1 MGEPLGTIGS
11 KRQDLARSLAALA
24 TTRAFQQAAVFVAA
38 ALIAGGIIMWLLL
51 SRASDIVSAQVIETM
66 MVEADGIAEI
76 ADTAGPLAAI
86 DAVTRRSRASASR
99 LYLLVS
105 SQGTKLAGNLERWPH
120 ELPPPR
126 QRGVGPARPATSPSA
141 GGVFEYRMSADN
153 SRTSVAAGVVRA
165 ISNDQ
170 TLLVGRELSVQQG
183 FAAQVR
189 WLYFAG
195 FGALALA
202 GLIAGLI
209 ASRLAMRRIGEI
221 VDTSDRIMA
230 GDFARRVR
238 ITGAGD
244 ELDRLASNLNA
255 MLDRIE
261 SLMAGLREV
270 SDNIAHDLK
279 TPLTRLRTRAEEAL
293 RDGDPTQAR
302 EGLGQVI
309 EDADELIKTFNAL
322 LLIARLEAGALEGA
336 TETFEL
342 AELVRD
348 VAELYEPVAEEAGMS
363 LVCHAD
369 APALVHANRQLIGQA
384 IANLIDNAI
393 KYGARPGNAGA
404 RERPDIT
411 VDLAV
416 AQGEVRIGVADSGP
430 GIPASERERVLKR
443 FVRLEASRTR
453 PGTGLGLSLV
463 AAVARLHGGRIA
475 LEDNAPG
482 LRIVLTLPRNG
493 EQGRHATP

>member
-1 MGEPLGTIGS
+1 MGEPLGTVTSERPGWG
-11 KRQDLARSLAALA
+11 QSLAALA
-24 TTRAFQQAAVFVAA
+24 ATRAFQQAAIFVAV

-51 SRASDIVSAQVIETM
+51 SRASDLVSAQVIETM

-86 DAVTRRSRASASR
+86 DAVTRRSRASSSR

-105 SQGTKLAGNLERWPH
+105 SQGTKLAGNLERWPL

-126 QRGVGPARPATSPSA
+126 QPATARGA
-141 GGVFEYRMSADN
+141 GGVFEYRMTADN

-221 VDTSDRIMA
+221 VDTSDRIIA
-230 GDFARRVR
+230 GDFSRRVR

-244 ELDRLASNLNA
+244 ELDRLAGNLNA

-293 RDGDPTQAR
+293 RDGDPAQAR
-302 EGLGQVI
+302 ESLGRVI

-348 VAELYEPVAEEAGMS
+348 VAELYEPVAEEAGLS

-369 APALVHANRQLIGQA
+369 EPALVHANRQLIGQA
-384 IANLIDNAI
+384 VANLIDNAI
-393 KYGARPGNAGA
+393 KYGPGSGNGPA
-404 RERPDIT
+404 REMPDIT

-416 AQGEVRIGVADSGP
+416 AQGEASIGVADRGP
-430 GIPASERERVLKR
+430 GIPAADRERVLKR
-443 FVRLEASRTR
+443 FVRLQASRTR

-463 AAVARLHGGRIA
+463 AAVARLHGGRIL
-475 LEDNAPG
+475 LEDNTPG

-493 EQGRHATP
+493 AQGRHATP